1 MHNIRAQKGMT
12 AIGWLLTLALIGFF
26 TLIVLRLAPVYMDYY
41 EVAASLDSL
50 QQVPEVTQKTPV
62 EIRSLL
68 QRRFDMNNIDTPTAK
83 NVKIKDADGVLNVGL
98 DYEVRRHFMGNVS
111 LVVHFKKDVKVIS
124 H

>member
-1 MHNIRAQKGMT
+1 MT

-26 TLIVLRLAPVYMDYY
+26 TLIALRLAPVYMDYY

-50 QQVPEVTQKTPV
+50 QQVPEVTQKTPA
-62 EIRSLL
+62 EIRDLL
-68 QRRFDMNNIDTPTAK
+68 QRRFDMNNIDSPTAK
-83 NVKIKDADGVLNVGL
+83 KVKIRNVNGVLNVGL
-98 DYEVRRHFMGNVS
+98 DYEVRRHFMGNVG